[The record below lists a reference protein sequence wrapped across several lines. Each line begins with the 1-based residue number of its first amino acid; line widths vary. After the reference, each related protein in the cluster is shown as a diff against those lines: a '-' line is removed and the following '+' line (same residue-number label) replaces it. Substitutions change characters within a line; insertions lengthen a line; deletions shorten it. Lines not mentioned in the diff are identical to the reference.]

1 MNLLINR
8 LSSRAISTLPRGNR
22 RTRPLWLPSPRF
34 LSGVATEIDDPPLL
48 SLPEMSPDSAVA
60 EQEEKLAQIR
70 ERRGIQVEEFFRLHL
85 AGNAEQAPIIW
96 SIRREQVESILPGR
110 KGIGVLQK
118 VNNSRWVNKYFRAVN
133 NCLAEG
139 AVFAGCA
146 EVNGQRKKR
155 LLKTYPPLVNYAY
168 YYLDFLAH
176 RIWPKLPFLRKA
188 YFVLTKG
195 HSRPMSVAEVLGR
208 LVSCGFE
215 IIEHREIGSL
225 SYFAVRKVRD
235 AAVVPSPTYGP
246 ICTLNR
252 VGRGEALVKV
262 YKLRTMH
269 PYAEF
274 LQDYVYKINSLDDG
288 GKFRNDFRV
297 PKWGKWLRRLWID
310 ELPMLINVLKGE
322 MKLVGVRPL
331 SPHYFSL
338 YPVELQ
344 MLRKRFTPGLLPP
357 FYVDLPRTFDEI
369 VASELAYLRAHEK
382 SPIRTDIRYFFLG
395 VWNIVVKRAR
405 SA

>member
-1 MNLLINR
+1 M
-8 LSSRAISTLPRGNR
+8 
-22 RTRPLWLPSPRF
+22 
-34 LSGVATEIDDPPLL
+34 
-48 SLPEMSPDSAVA
+48 
-60 EQEEKLAQIR
+60 
-70 ERRGIQVEEFFRLHL
+70 
-85 AGNAEQAPIIW
+85 
-96 SIRREQVESILPGR
+96 
-110 KGIGVLQK
+110 
-118 VNNSRWVNKYFRAVN
+118 
-133 NCLAEG
+133 
-139 AVFAGCA
+139 
-146 EVNGQRKKR
+146 
-155 LLKTYPPLVNYAY
+155 
-168 YYLDFLAH
+168 
-176 RIWPKLPFLRKA
+176 
-188 YFVLTKG
+188 
-195 HSRPMSVAEVLGR
+195 
-208 LVSCGFE
+208 
-215 IIEHREIGSL
+215 
-225 SYFAVRKVRD
+225 
-235 AAVVPSPTYGP
+235 
-246 ICTLNR
+246 
-252 VGRGEALVKV
+252 KV